1 MVTGHPGH
9 HGMSWHRLHSTNA
22 GFTSQ
27 DAAASR
33 PVCTACVYGSMHQA
47 NTNHRRE
54 HRPMAPIPGQQFVLD
69 AYTNASRSYR
79 QYKYCD
85 LLTDQAT
92 GQIYSIFT
100 RDRSAPELCDRIA
113 IFFDMHPHW
122 ITTAHA
128 SISRYVR
135 VDPENNYQSEDF
147 LRLMAKYSYYI
158 EHSPTRDKHA
168 QGIAERSVGLIATKT
183 NVAMLA
189 PTPAV
194 PLKYWC
200 LAMSYACIT
209 HSFNYSSRIDDSP
222 YHMTTGK
229 HIDIKSLHPFW
240 ARCYVHIPLKD
251 RGGKVGH
258 PRAYQGHFVGYLYT
272 STLYDNFI
280 ILPVLDDGKYG
291 KIRHSKD
298 VIFDDSINFVH
309 PDPNTFPEDHDFFPL
324 ELEALPLLPDIP
336 GDEPPLKLHA
346 PEHTPVPPTPEPVP
360 DTPVPLDLP
369 PATHASYRPV
379 DQSNHIDSNLGTE
392 PTPAD
397 PDAVYWYKF
406 FNDTHEYAY
415 AMVETSHATRSIAIK
430 EPDVPKT
437 FWSAIRL
444 PEWAA
449 AINKERGKFELN
461 NCLAEVPYTGQHLVP
476 MMWLFNVKTDGTKKA
491 RLVGRGDMMIPWVD
505 FDPNAIY
512 CGNVSSSS
520 IKIAL
525 TIAANYKLIMRGG
538 DLVGAY
544 LVTLANPDYPV
555 YIQTPQGYNIAPG
568 MCIQAVGNLYGFP
581 PAGQNFSK
589 EFDKCVHE
597 CNYTNT
603 PWDPKLFIKWING
616 KPILVIAHSD
626 DFRWF
631 GPPDLIKEWDLLVL
645 TFNKHRY
652 EVTDAT
658 NKEFVGIHIYHD
670 VHFNYYM
677 DQTRMITSIVQEAN
691 ISGDKDEK
699 LPYPLD
705 GLALSKA
712 DCPITEEE
720 KRSCQAYPYRRVVG
734 QLMYGMV
741 HTMVPIMYALNVLT
755 RYGTNPGPRHIKFLK
770 HLLRYCK
777 HAKDDRLKFTTHDG
791 PYDLATMTAKLQL
804 KFQCDADL
812 GGNPDNYHSQTSY
825 LGYLAGSLFCWCSTD
840 QGSVS
845 TSTAE
850 SEIKA
855 VNHTLKC
862 EVIAN
867 RGMLTMMG
875 WKQEP
880 TIIQEDNSACVLAAK
895 TTQITR
901 GLRHLPLAEN
911 WFKEKVA
918 DGTCIIEKVPTTE
931 NNADIG
937 TKRLALPLFV
947 KLTFQLVDKTLRQ
960 NL

>member
-1 MVTGHPGH
+1 
-9 HGMSWHRLHSTNA
+9 MSWHRTHSLHASYTADDA
-22 GFTSQ
+22 G
-27 DAAASR
+27 ASR
-33 PVCTACVYGSMHQA
+33 PVCRACVYGSMHQA

-54 HRPMAPIPGQQFVLD
+54 HRPQPTIPGQQFVLD
-69 AYTNASRSYR
+69 AYTNTTRSYR
-79 QYKYCD
+79 NYKHCD

-92 GQIYSIFT
+92 GQVYSIFT
-100 RDRSAPELCDRIA
+100 KNRSVEELCERIGV
-113 IFFDMHPHW
+113 FFDMHPAWH
-122 ITTAHA
+122 TST
-128 SISRYVR
+128 SPSTPRYVR
-135 VDPENNYQSEDF
+135 IDPENNYKSEEF
-147 LRLMAKYSYYI
+147 LRLMAQYKYYI

-168 QGIAERSVGLIATKT
+168 QGLAERSIGIIATKT
-183 NVAMLA
+183 NIAMLA

-209 HSFNYSSRIDDSP
+209 MSFNPSTRLNDSP
-222 YHMTTGK
+222 YHYTTGK
-229 HIDIKSLHPFW
+229 HIDINNLHQFW
-240 ARCYVHIPLKD
+240 ERVYVHIPLKD
-251 RGGKVGH
+251 RGGKVGF

-272 STLYDNFI
+272 STLFDNFI
-280 ILPVLDDGKYG
+280 ILTVLPDGRYG

-298 VIFDDSINFVH
+298 VIFDSTIDFKD
-309 PDPNTFPEDHDFFPL
+309 PDPNKFPSDEDFFPVDL
-324 ELEALPLLPDIP
+324 TPLPLVLNDSPT
-336 GDEPPLKLHA
+336 DELDEDNA
-346 PEHTPVPPTPEPVP
+346 VVEEPTPQPAVP
-360 DTPVPLDLP
+360 QPP
-369 PATHASYRPV
+369 PAPAPPVTHASYKQI
-379 DQSNHIDSNLGTE
+379 DASNHIDNNLGSDQI
-392 PTPAD
+392 PSH
-397 PDAVYWYKF
+397 PDAVYWYSTF
-406 FNDTHEYAY
+406 FDDHEYTY
-415 AMVETSHATRSIAIK
+415 SMVETSHADLAINIRD
-430 EPDVPKT
+430 PAVPKT
-437 FWSAIRL
+437 FWSALRQ
-444 PEWAA
+444 PDWAA
-449 AINKERGKFELN
+449 AINKERTKFELN

-476 MMWLFNVKTDGTKKA
+476 MMWLFNIKTDGTKKA

-505 FDPNAIY
+505 FDPNAVY

-555 YIQTPQGYNIAPG
+555 YIQVPQGYTIGPG

-589 EFDKCVHE
+589 EFDKCVNE
-597 CNYTNT
+597 CGYTNT
-603 PWDPKLFIKWING
+603 PWDPKLFIKWIKG
-616 KPILVIAHSD
+616 KPIIVIAHSD

-631 GPPDLIKEWDLLVL
+631 GPPDMINEWDILVL

-670 VHFNYYM
+670 NDFNYYM
-677 DQTRMITSIVQEAN
+677 DQERMITSIVKEAN
-691 ISGDKDEK
+691 ISGAKDAYI
-699 LPYPLD
+699 PYPLD
-705 GLALSKA
+705 GPALSKA
-712 DCPITEEE
+712 DCPTTEEE
-720 KRSCQAYPYRRVVG
+720 KRECQKYPYRRVVG

-741 HTMVPIMYALNVLT
+741 HTMVTIMYALNVLT
-755 RYGTNPGPRHIKFLK
+755 RYGTNPGPRHIAFLK
-770 HLLRYCK
+770 HLLQYCK
-777 HAKDDRLKFTTHDG
+777 YAKGDRLKFTTHSG
-791 PYDLATMTAKLQL
+791 PYDLKTMTARLQL

-812 GGNPDNYHSQTSY
+812 GGNLDNYHSQTSY
-825 LGYLAGSLFCWCSTD
+825 LGYLAGSLICWCSTD

-867 RGMLTMMG
+867 RGMLDMMG

-880 TIIQEDNSACVLAAK
+880 TVIEEDNSACVLASAS
-895 TTQITR
+895 TQITR

-918 DGTCIIEKVPTTE
+918 DGTCIIVKVPTTE

-937 TKRLALPLFV
+937 TKRLARPIFT
-947 KLTFQLVDKTLRQ
+947 KLTYALVDKTLSSHK
-960 NL
+960 

>member
-9 HGMSWHRLHSTNA
+9 HGMTWHRQHSTNA
-22 GFTSQ
+22 AFTPQ

-33 PVCTACVYGSMHQA
+33 PVCTACVYGSMHQT
-47 NTNHRRE
+47 NTNHNRE
-54 HRPMAPIPGQQFVLD
+54 HRAQPILPGQQFVLD
-69 AYTNASRSYR
+69 AYTNSTRSYR
-79 QYKYCD
+79 YFKYCD

-100 RDRSAPELCDRIA
+100 STRTSKELCERIA
-113 IFFDMHPHW
+113 VFFDMHPAW
-122 ITTAHA
+122 LDTMSVNTP
-128 SISRYVR
+128 RYIR
-135 VDPENNYQSEDF
+135 VDPENNYKSEEF
-147 LRLMAKYSYYI
+147 LSLMAQYKYYI

-168 QGIAERSVGLIATKT
+168 QGLAEHSVGIIATKT

-209 HSFNYSSRIDDSP
+209 HSFNYSKRIHDSP
-222 YHMTTGK
+222 YHFTTGQ
-229 HIDIKSLHPFW
+229 HIDINSLHPFW
-240 ARCYVHIPLKD
+240 ASVYVHIPLKD
-251 RGGKVGH
+251 RNGKVGH
-258 PRAYQGHFVGYLYT
+258 PRAYQGHFVGYLFT
-272 STLYDNFI
+272 STVFDNFI
-280 ILPVLDDGKYG
+280 VLEVLESGHYG
-291 KIRHSKD
+291 KLRHSKD
-298 VIFDDSINFVH
+298 VIFDTSINFLH
-309 PDPNTFPEDHDFFPL
+309 PDTDSFPSDEAFVPL
-324 ELEALPLLPDIP
+324 ALTPLPLDVEPIPDSVEIDTTAVP
-336 GDEPPLKLHA
+336 ASPPA
-346 PEHTPVPPTPEPVP
+346 RPTH
-360 DTPVPLDLP
+360 DSIDLP
-369 PATHASYRPV
+369 LGPLQDTHESYTTIN
-379 DQSNHIDSNLGTE
+379 DSHHTDSNLGSDTV
-392 PTPAD
+392 PVH
-397 PDAVYWYKF
+397 PDAVYWYNF
-406 FNDTHEYAY
+406 FHDTHEFTY
-415 AMVETSHATRSIAIK
+415 AMVETNHVTRSIAIK
-430 EPDVPKT
+430 DPDVPKS
-437 FWSAIRL
+437 FWAAIRL
-444 PEWAA
+444 PDWAT
-449 AINKERGKFELN
+449 AINKERGKFEFN
-461 NCLAEVPYTGQHLVP
+461 NCLAEVPFTGQHLVP

-555 YIQTPQGYNIAPG
+555 YIQTPQGYTISKG

-597 CNYTNT
+597 CGYTNT
-603 PWDPKLFIKWING
+603 PWDPKLFIKWVKD
-616 KPILVIAHSD
+616 KPIIVIAHSD

-631 GPPDLIKEWDLLVL
+631 GPPDMIKEWDKLVL

-670 VHFNYYM
+670 EFFNYYM
-677 DQTRMITSIVQEAN
+677 DQERMITSIVKEAN
-691 ISGDKDEK
+691 ISGDRDEHI
-699 LPYPLD
+699 PYPMD
-705 GLALSKA
+705 GPALSKA
-712 DCPITEEE
+712 DSPTTEEE
-720 KRSCQAYPYRRVVG
+720 QRDCKKYPYRRVVG

-741 HTMVPIMYALNVLT
+741 HTMVPIMFALNVLT
-755 RYGTNPGPRHIKFLK
+755 RFGNNPGPRHIAFLK

-777 HAKDDRLKFTTHDG
+777 YARGDRLIFKTHDG
-791 PYDLATMTAKLQL
+791 PYDIRTMTARLQL

-812 GGNPDNYHSQTSY
+812 GGNPDNGHSQTSY
-825 LGYLAGSLFCWCSTD
+825 LGFLAGSLFCWCSTD

-867 RGMLTMMG
+867 RGMLDMMG

-880 TIIQEDNSACVLAAK
+880 TIIQEDNSACVHASK

-901 GLRHLPLAEN
+901 GLRHLSLAQN

-918 DGTCIIEKVPTTE
+918 DGTCIIEKVATTE
-931 NNADIG
+931 NNSDIG
-937 TKRLALPLFV
+937 TKRLARPIFT
-947 KLTFQLVDKTLRQ
+947 KLIYALVDKTLSKY
-960 NL
+960 

>member
-1 MVTGHPGH
+1 MVTGHPGL
-9 HGMSWHRLHSTNA
+9 HGMSWHRQHSINA

-33 PVCTACVYGSMHQA
+33 PVCPTCAYGSMHQA
-47 NTNHRRE
+47 NTNHLRE
-54 HRPMAPIPGQQFVLD
+54 HRPLPTIPGQQFVLD
-69 AYTNASRSYR
+69 AYTNSTRSYR
-79 QYKYCD
+79 NYKYCD

-100 RDRSAPELCDRIA
+100 KSRTAEELCERIA
-113 IFFDMHPHW
+113 VFFDMHPAW
-122 ITTAHA
+122 QTAA
-128 SISRYVR
+128 SPSTPRYVR
-135 VDPENNYQSEDF
+135 VDPENNYKSEMF
-147 LRLMAKYSYYI
+147 LSLMSKYNYYI

-168 QGIAERSVGLIATKT
+168 QGLAERSVGMIATKT

-189 PTPAV
+189 PKPAV

-209 HSFNYSSRIDDSP
+209 QSFNYSSRIGDSP
-222 YHMTTGK
+222 YHFTTGQ
-229 HIDIKSLHPFW
+229 HININNLHPFW
-240 ARCYVHIPLKD
+240 ASVYVHIPLKD
-251 RGGKVGH
+251 RNGKVGH
-258 PRAYQGHFVGYLYT
+258 PRAYLGHFVGYLYT
-272 STLYDNFI
+272 STLFDNFI
-280 ILPVLDDGKYG
+280 ILEVHPNGGYG

-298 VIFDDSINFVH
+298 VIFDSSINFLH
-309 PDPNTFPEDHDFFPL
+309 HDPDTFPDDEAFHPVVLEPLPL
-324 ELEALPLLPDIP
+324 EVTVPAVPDVIDVQP
-336 GDEPPLKLHA
+336 VEPE
-346 PEHTPVPPTPEPVP
+346 PEPPVPPPVLLPVP
-360 DTPVPLDLP
+360 SITHTSYTPVTDN
-369 PATHASYRPV
+369 
-379 DQSNHIDSNLGTE
+379 NHTDSNIGSTDI
-392 PTPAD
+392 PSH
-397 PDAVYWYKF
+397 PDAVYWYHTHC
-406 FNDTHEYAY
+406 DTHEYAY
-415 AMVETSHATRSIAIK
+415 SMVETTHVNHSITIK
-430 EPDVPKT
+430 DSSIPKT
-437 FWSAIRL
+437 FWNAIRL
-444 PEWAA
+444 PDWAA
-449 AINKERGKFELN
+449 AINKERTKFEIN
-461 NCLAEVPYTGQHLVP
+461 NCLAEVPFTGQHLVP

-555 YIQTPQGYNIAPG
+555 YIQTPQGYTIPKG

-597 CNYTNT
+597 CGYTNT
-603 PWDPKLFIKWING
+603 PWDPKLFIKWIKG
-616 KPILVIAHSD
+616 RPIIVIAHSD

-631 GPPDLIKEWDLLVL
+631 GPPDMVHEWDLLVL

-658 NKEFVGIHIYHD
+658 DKEFVGIHIYHD
-670 VHFNYYM
+670 THYNYYM
-677 DQTRMITSIVQEAN
+677 DQERMITSIVKEAN
-691 ISGDKDEK
+691 ISGDRDEH

-712 DCPITEEE
+712 DCPATEDERRE
-720 KRSCQAYPYRRVVG
+720 CQKYPYRRVVG

-755 RYGTNPGPRHIKFLK
+755 RYGINPGPRHIKFLK
-770 HLLRYCK
+770 HLLKYCK
-777 HAKDDRLKFTTHDG
+777 YAKGDRLKFTTHDG
-791 PYDLATMTAKLQL
+791 PYDLKTMTARLQL

-812 GGNPDNYHSQTSY
+812 GGNLDNYHSQTSY
-825 LGYLAGSLFCWCSTD
+825 LGYLAGSLICWCSTD

-867 RGMLTMMG
+867 RGMLDMMG

-880 TIIQEDNSACVLAAK
+880 TIIQEDNSACVQAAR
-895 TTQITR
+895 TVQITR

-937 TKRLALPLFV
+937 TKRLAKPVFT
-947 KLTFQLVDKTLRQ
+947 KLIYALVDKT
-960 NL
+960 NSKH